1 MFNRRKPYF
10 VSFTAFRKSDGAR
23 VFGNCV
29 VEATKIK
36 GIEYINALETM
47 IEMDDP
53 LQNIEL
59 VIVTSWKR
67 FE

>member
-1 MFNRRKPYF
+1 MFGGMKPYF
-10 VSFTAFRKSDGAR
+10 VSFTAFRISDGER

-29 VEATKIK
+29 VEATRIG
-36 GIEYINALETM
+36 GIGYINALETM

-53 LQNIEL
+53 LKNIEK
-59 VIVTSWKR
+59 VIITNWKR